1 VLSQLGFAL
10 YQLKRINEAAAVL
23 AAAVSLAP
31 ADPDVLYL
39 SGLVAALRGDSEA
52 AVELPP
58 EVVLNAV
65 SALVRPDASRDV
77 VERLHS
83 ELREV
88 LACS

>member
-1 VLSQLGFAL
+1 LTL
-10 YQLKRINEAAAVL
+10 
-23 AAAVSLAP
+23 
-31 ADPDVLYL
+31 
-39 SGLVAALRGDSEA
+39 GDSEA